1 MDSASTSMG
10 MAMDATSSMA
20 MPSSTAGPMSMESSN
35 MTMNMESMAMM
46 FFTSTSTPLWSSAFT
61 PTTAGQYAGACIFL
75 IAFTVVFRILLAL
88 RFNMYKVV
96 AAAKMRRGGGLLQSD
111 MTEIKSTP
119 RPWRASEAI
128 MSGALDAVIA
138 GYGSSYDDECWL
150 LHVDTW
156 WCVLGQR
163 ALQSFD
169 RQHRGPLN
177 DCSSSFKK
185 AVRTAV

>member
-1 MDSASTSMG
+1 
-10 MAMDATSSMA
+10 
-20 MPSSTAGPMSMESSN
+20 
-35 MTMNMESMAMM
+35 MAMM

-61 PTTAGQYAGACIFL
+61 PTTTGQYAGACIFL

-138 GYGSSYDDECWL
+138 GVSYLLMVAVMTMNVGYFMSILGGVFLGS
-150 LHVDTW
+150 
-156 WCVLGQR
+156 VL
-163 ALQSFD
+163 
-169 RQHRGPLN
+169 
-177 DCSSSFKK
+177 CSHL
-185 AVRTAV
+185 TGNTGGH